1 MPRLKDK
8 INTQKHK
15 ELLANPKVQAMLK
28 TIRYAEGT
36 AGAGGYGT
44 RVGGGQ
50 FSDFSKKPNK
60 KVYIKSIGDY
70 SSAEGAYQF
79 LTGTWK
85 GVSDKLGLKDFSPE
99 SQDIAAVDL
108 IIQRGAMDDILNDNF
123 QGAINKLSPEWAS
136 LPNSKG
142 KGTYKNQKA
151 KNLEKLA
158 QVFYDGKPMTRPQQ
172 NEEKPTTNVI
182 DLVVPEQSGNFAS
195 VPEDVEESKDVSEA
209 TQKLQQKQ
217 AEENFLTELYSQTQE
232 QPTVEN
238 IPQRQILAPQ
248 PSVLDRYAQI
258 ESFVSSPIAQ
268 QGGNIPV
275 SSNGVFSSNNE
286 PVIVPAPNI
295 SMKNV
300 NYPILAQSLETG
312 EQKMMYPEQTY
323 FFKNTKNVLEVPQ
336 LTEKEKNF
344 LKLIKNNYNG

>member
-1 MPRLKDK
+1 MPRIKDK
-8 INTQKHK
+8 INIQKHK

-44 RVGGGQ
+44 RVGGEQ

-142 KGTYKNQKA
+142 KGNYKNQKA

-172 NEEKPTTNVI
+172 EKLTTTVI
-182 DLVVPEQSGNFAS
+182 DLVVPEQNGNFAS
-195 VPEDVEESKDVSEA
+195 VPETAEEDKDVAEA

-217 AEENFLTELYSQTQE
+217 AEENFLTELYAQTQE

-238 IPQRQILAPQ
+238 ILQRQVLTPQ

-258 ESFVSSPIAQ
+258 ESFVE
-268 QGGNIPV
+268 NPV
-275 SSNGVFSSNNE
+275 SQEGGDIPISSRGVFASNNN

-300 NYPILAQSLETG
+300 NYPILGQSLETG
-312 EQKMMYPEQTY
+312 EQKMMYPEQNY
-323 FFKNTKNVLEVPQ
+323 FFENTKNVLEVPQ
-336 LTEKEKNF
+336 LTEKEKSF
-344 LKLIKNNYNG
+344 SKLIKNNYNG